1 MYLST
6 KKGLCWKSV
15 SSLSLRMCK
24 VALQMSNW
32 IQISTKQKNTIYF
45 PPFVH
50 RDHLVLHLAYPD
62 GEGCAE
68 SLLLQQSPWISLDPM
83 LRSGYTSSRPTEQT
97 EPKLT
102 WHSMLIASNDSFLD
116 FYQPNGK
123 STGSIW
129 TLGCHKRDFH
139 VVTKEPFFIH
149 HIAWPKPCNMLMR
162 WFTALSYCWAVLLGR
177 LSS

>member
-1 MYLST
+1 
-6 KKGLCWKSV
+6 
-15 SSLSLRMCK
+15 
-24 VALQMSNW
+24 MSNW

-45 PPFVH
+45 PHF
-50 RDHLVLHLAYPD
+50 
-62 GEGCAE
+62 CASRSSCVTL
-68 SLLLQQSPWISLDPM
+68 SLSGWGRLCWIFAAATVSLDLLGSQCSACHP
-83 LRSGYTSSRPTEQT
+83 LRLRSRFFCSKSGYTSSRPTEQT

-102 WHSMLIASNDSFLD
+102 WHSMLIGSNDSFLD

-162 WFTALSYCWAVLLGR
+162 WFTALSFCWAVLLGR